1 MLDISSDGN
10 VKYDQ
15 PVDNKN
21 VYSANSLTRLIKK
34 SPLEEN
40 STSYMYVTFP
50 KRKQTEISTVSLQTD
65 IRILDTNVVIPGFN
79 ETDFLL

>member
-21 VYSANSLTRLIKK
+21 VYSASSLTRLIKK

-40 STSYMYVTFP
+40 STSYITFP